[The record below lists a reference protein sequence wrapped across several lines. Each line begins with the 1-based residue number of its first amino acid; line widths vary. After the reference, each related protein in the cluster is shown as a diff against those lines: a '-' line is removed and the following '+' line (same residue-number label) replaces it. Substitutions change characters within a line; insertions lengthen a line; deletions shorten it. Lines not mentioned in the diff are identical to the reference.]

1 MEFIDN
7 ELALSELCK
16 GLQACSWLA
25 IDTEFERTNTYYPE
39 LCLVQVATK
48 DVTAIID
55 PLSIKNIEPLYE
67 LFYDSSITKVFHSAR
82 QDLELFFHIKGKVPL
97 PLFDTQIAA
106 SLLGY
111 DDQIGY
117 ANLVKE
123 LLDIELEKSQTR
135 TKWKRRPL
143 NDKQLAYAAD
153 DVIYLAKLYDLL
165 LTKLIDAEKV
175 SFLNEKCQAL
185 ADPELY
191 EPDPA
196 RMWKKIKAARHV
208 KGKSLA
214 ILKELAAWREITARE
229 ENRPRKWIL
238 PDHTLVEM
246 ARSLPESLDDLSR
259 VKDMSKRVLDNY
271 GSVLLE
277 TVAEDR

>member
-39 LCLVQVATK
+39 LCLVQVATR

-165 LTKLIDAEKV
+165 LTKLIDAEKI

-229 ENRPRKWIL
+229 ENQPRKWIL